1 MNYSELMKDIRF
13 LNDKTQKD
21 VANILGIARSTYNV
35 FEQQYSIIP
44 LKYLI
49 NFCDY
54 FNVNVDYVL
63 GLTET
68 IKYPNLKK
76 GYNIKNIGF
85 RLRKIRRENNMTQK
99 ELAVKLHITNAC
111 LSSYEKGKN
120 LVSTATIYTFAKYF
134 NVSIDYLLNRSEIKQ
149 LSKIKI
155 HN

>member
-21 VANILGIARSTYNV
+21 IANILGIARSTYNV

-49 NFCDY
+49 IFCDY

-63 GLTET
+63 GLTE
-68 IKYPNLKK
+68 IEKYPNLKK
-76 GYNIKNIGF
+76 SSNAKNIGF
-85 RLRKIRRENNMTQK
+85 RMRKVRRENNITQK
-99 ELAVKLHITNAC
+99 DLAVKLHITNAC

-134 NVSIDYLLNRSEIKQ
+134 NVSIDYLLCRNEIKK
-149 LSKIKI
+149 LSRNKIY
-155 HN
+155 N